1 MTTLGEG
8 RGGGAASGV
17 VRGCV
22 CGVSELC
29 QRGRVGVAWSGERGV
44 EGSGFKLYMYLGR
57 GARGSRIIYVYMW
70 WQRGRACKLSSA
82 GSG

>member
-8 RGGGAASGV
+8 RGEGAASGV

-22 CGVSELC
+22 CGVSELYV
-29 QRGRVGVAWSGERGV
+29 RGDELVWLGVGSGV

>member
-1 MTTLGEG
+1 MGVRRRGSCEG
-8 RGGGAASGV
+8 VCVECQSY
-17 VRGCV
+17 VRGD
-22 CGVSELC
+22 ELVWL
-29 QRGRVGVAWSGERGV
+29 GDVGSGV